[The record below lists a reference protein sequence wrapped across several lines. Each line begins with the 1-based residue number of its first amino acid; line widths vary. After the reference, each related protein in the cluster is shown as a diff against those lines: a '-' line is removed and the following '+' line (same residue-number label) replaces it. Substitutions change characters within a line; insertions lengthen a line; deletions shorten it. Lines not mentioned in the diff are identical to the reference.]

1 MKKLF
6 FAAIILCGAFQLK
19 AQQQTAVKTI
29 DPITASINKE
39 IQDQTNSWQK
49 LTWKFN
55 ATPFIA
61 ANQIKQVNKVVIGS
75 PSVEKMPVAVLEG
88 NSKMPI
94 AKLNGYDPMPGSNIA
109 SDTNKQI
116 ILDKINPAFK
126 LPAVLSPAPK
136 K

>member
-6 FAAIILCGAFQLK
+6 FAAMLLFGTFQLK
-19 AQQQTAVKTI
+19 AQDQTEVKSV
-29 DPITASINKE
+29 DPVTTSINKE
-39 IQDQTNSWQK
+39 IQDQTNSWKSLTSKLNASQLIAMNQK
-49 LTWKFN
+49 SN
-55 ATPFIA
+55 I
-61 ANQIKQVNKVVIGS
+61 NKVIIGV
-75 PSVEKMPVAVLEG
+75 PAVDKMPVAVLAG

-94 AKLNGYDPMPGSNIA
+94 AKLNGHDPMPGSKVTLDA
-109 SDTNKQI
+109 DKQI